1 MHTRKDIAEAYLI
14 ESSVDIETARLTQ
27 INGLFS
33 RTIQFSQESIEK
45 ITKACL
51 AINDIYTRD
60 HKTSTLF
67 KAVFSKDIENAKQ
80 IEEAM
85 LSLEKHGARTRFPLY
100 QRSDLPLWIPS
111 RVYGESEAKAALS
124 QAELVFNTLKDY
136 LNKKCANSEK

>member
-27 INGLFS
+27 INGLYS

-67 KAVFSKDIENAKQ
+67 KAVFSYLQPRSYLTAYLGSIFQ
-80 IEEAM
+80 IFA
-85 LSLEKHGARTRFPLY
+85 SNLY
-100 QRSDLPLWIPS
+100 INHMFF
-111 RVYGESEAKAALS
+111 AL
-124 QAELVFNTLKDY
+124 
-136 LNKKCANSEK
+136 CP